1 MWNPFLLS
9 FSVSYS
15 SFYLIVVLLLAPA
28 LVLIVSPD
36 VLLRS
41 ILVYALKDDVN
52 QSLPHILSSD
62 SVVLITGAATH
73 IGSQLAIA
81 LYYTYNVSQLILID
95 ELDSNDIY
103 LPTNHLMNLDG
114 AFEEK
119 PPDAERQR
127 SEKSLA
133 SFEIKRQRLFH
144 VMQTVKERGFFYK
157 VDFRPQLPQYPE
169 TKTETLAGFAKLGY
183 PVLDTIFRKFDVTHV
198 VHLDEENMNPNVTRV
213 ISRKRED
220 DRMGMMEG
228 LLDQLRINK
237 ERKGWTPHF
246 VYASSSE
253 IYDDSVGE
261 KREDWDVIFTPQ
273 HSAKGVSKL
282 LNEVLAMSYNDIY
295 NIFSVGLRFF
305 EVYGPW
311 SSPGTSIFEY
321 AERAIN
327 PDVPILVSDEID
339 LYSTRD
345 YIYIDDAIDATM
357 AAMQFYSPINESL
370 VINVGTGKGRTIPDI
385 AFMLESFLPRRNTKH
400 QMANIL
406 DSYQGN
412 SKAYSTRI
420 ASTERA
426 TYLLGFEPQVTLSEG
441 IKNTLAWHNDR
452 SYPFQDSEDDRGGVA
467 DAGIQS
473 CHPADLECLNGLTVF
488 PCASECARPNPCTQS
503 AYDKILLVSR
513 SVTRSCKIVLYT
525 VDLGNMNTSSTTSA
539 LTNLLKGDGK
549 SPVSGT
555 LCNIAIVTENSKL
568 MADMKQRAGISTE
581 TNVEEMLVEILQ
593 HGREIRESD
602 VLHYGFW
609 TLLPISPTNIEFDSL
624 LPKLSPGSFFSSKY
638 AIYINPNVA
647 IKDTHHLMNQFHME
661 EGNNQGST
669 TAMMLG
675 YKSSHVENP
684 RPKFLSK
691 SLYIQ
696 QKIYNSI
703 RIALKEHLVRRGNI
717 DSSWMIHSLES
728 DGAKGLRCDIH
739 GEILNWNVTE
749 VVESI
754 DFILSLHDFWNSA
767 LSRWKGQGRWWKTK
781 DKSIVE
787 KVAILS
793 SRERAVVQLVPND
806 SFNVFLAQQ

>member
-1 MWNPFLLS
+1 MMWNPNYFS
-9 FSVSYS
+9 FSYHTS
-15 SFYLIVVLLLAPA
+15 LLPIVVAA
-28 LVLIVSPD
+28 VIISQ
-36 VLLRS
+36 VLLQQS
-41 ILVYALKDDVN
+41 TMVYALRDERN
-52 QSLPHILSSD
+52 QTVFHALSPN

-73 IGSQLAIA
+73 LGSQLAIA

-119 PPDAERQR
+119 PSEAERKR

-133 SFEIKRQRLFH
+133 SFEIKRQRIFH

-157 VDFRPQLPQYPE
+157 VDFRPQLPEYSE

-183 PVLDTIFRKFDVTHV
+183 PILETIFRKFDITHV
-198 VHLDEENMNPNVTRV
+198 VHLDDEIMNPNVTRV
-213 ISRKRED
+213 ISRRKED

-228 LLDQLRINK
+228 LLDQLRLNQ
-237 ERKGWTPHF
+237 ERKGKMPHF

-261 KREDWDVIFTPQ
+261 KREDWDVSFTPQ

-282 LNEVLAMSYNDIY
+282 LNEVLAMSYNDLY
-295 NIFSVGLRFF
+295 NVFSVGLRFF

-321 AERAIN
+321 AERAIK

-385 AFMLESFLPRRNTKH
+385 AFMLESFSPRTNKNH

-426 TYLLGFEPQVTLSEG
+426 VYLLGFEPRVALSEG

-452 SYPFQDSEDDRGGVA
+452 SHPFQDTEVIRGIA
-467 DAGIQS
+467 DAGVQS
-473 CHPADLECLNGLTVF
+473 CHPTDLECLNGLTVF
-488 PCASECARPNPCTQS
+488 PCASECARSKPCKNS
-503 AYDKILLVSR
+503 PYDNIVLVSR
-513 SVTRSCKIVLYT
+513 SITRSCKAVMYT
-525 VDLGNMNTSSTTSA
+525 VDLEKTSSSIISTF
-539 LTNLLKGDGK
+539 TNLSLKDFQ
-549 SPVSGT
+549 SVSGKT
-555 LCNIAIVTENSKL
+555 FCNIAFVAEGSHLMSKL
-568 MADMKQRAGISTE
+568 KESAGISAE
-581 TNVEEMLVEILQ
+581 TNMEDMLVERILQ
-593 HGREIRESD
+593 GRPIKESD
-602 VLHYGFW
+602 VLRYGLW
-609 TLLPISPTNIEFDSL
+609 TLLPLSPTNIEFDRL

-638 AIYINPNVA
+638 AIYINPNLA
-647 IKDTHHLMNQFHME
+647 IKDANHLMNQFHMKQ
-661 EGNNQGST
+661 GNDQGST
-669 TAMMLG
+669 TAMMFG
-675 YKSSHVENP
+675 IKSSQVQNR
-684 RPKFLSK
+684 RPQYLST

-696 QKIYNSI
+696 EKIYNSI
-703 RIALKEHLVRRGNI
+703 RIALKENLDRRGNI
-717 DSSWMIHSLES
+717 DSSWMVHSLDSE
-728 DGAKGLRCDIH
+728 DAKGLRCDIH
-739 GEILNWNVTE
+739 GEVLNWNVTE
-749 VVESI
+749 VDESI
-754 DFILSLHDFWNSA
+754 DFILSLHDFWSSA
-767 LSRWKGQGRWWKTK
+767 LARWKGQGRWWKAK
-781 DKSIVE
+781 DKSVVE
-787 KVAILS
+787 KVSILS
-793 SRERAVVQLVPND
+793 KNRERVVVQLVPND
-806 SFNVFLAQQ
+806 LLLNGVIISQQ

>member
-1 MWNPFLLS
+1 LRDDANQTLLH
-9 FSVSYS
+9 
-15 SFYLIVVLLLAPA
+15 A
-28 LVLIVSPD
+28 
-36 VLLRS
+36 
-41 ILVYALKDDVN
+41 
-52 QSLPHILSSD
+52 LSSD

-73 IGSQLAIA
+73 LGSQLAIA

-95 ELDSNDIY
+95 ELGSNDIY

-119 PPDAERQR
+119 PTDAERKR

-133 SFEIKRQRLFH
+133 SFEIKRQRIFH

-157 VDFRPQLPQYPE
+157 VDFRPQLPEYSE
-169 TKTETLAGFAKLGY
+169 TKTETLSTFSKRAY
-183 PVLDTIFRKFDVTHV
+183 PVLDMIFQKFDITHV
-198 VHLDEENMNPNVTRV
+198 VHLDDEIMNPNVTRI
-213 ISRKRED
+213 ISRKKED

-228 LLDQLRINK
+228 LLDQLRINRD
-237 ERKGWTPHF
+237 RKGTLPHF
-246 VYASSSE
+246 VYGSSSE

-261 KREDWDVIFTPQ
+261 KREDWDVSFTPQ
-273 HSAKGVSKL
+273 HSARGVSKL
-282 LNEVLAMSYNDIY
+282 LNEVLAMSYNDLY

-321 AERAIN
+321 AERAVN
-327 PDVPILVSDEID
+327 PDVPILATNEID

-357 AAMQFYSPINESL
+357 AAMQFCSPIDENV

-385 AFMLESFLPRRNTKH
+385 AFMFESFSPRRNKKH

-426 TYLLGFEPQVTLSEG
+426 SYLLGLEPQVTLSEG
-441 IKNTLAWHNDR
+441 IKRTLAWHNDR
-452 SYPFQDSEDDRGGVA
+452 SHPFQDPEDDRGIG

-473 CHPADLECLNGLTVF
+473 CHPTDLECLNGLTVF
-488 PCASECARPNPCTQS
+488 PCASECARSNLCQHS
-503 AYDKILLVSR
+503 VFDNIIHVSR
-513 SVTRSCKIVLYT
+513 SITRSCKVVMYT
-525 VDLGNMNTSSTTSA
+525 IDLEKNANSITSSLATMSA
-539 LTNLLKGDGK
+539 
-549 SPVSGT
+549 SREQIVSSVSGSF
-555 LCNIAIVTENSKL
+555 CNIAFVAEGSDL
-568 MADMKQRAGISTE
+568 MVELKQRVGISSE
-581 TNVEEMLVEILQ
+581 INVEDMLVDMIQ
-593 HGREIRESD
+593 QGREIKESD
-602 VLHYGFW
+602 MLRYGWW
-609 TLLPISPTNIEFDSL
+609 TILPLSPTNIEFDRL

-638 AIYINPNVA
+638 AIFINPNSS
-647 IKDTHHLMNQFHME
+647 IKDTNHLMNQFHMKQ
-661 EGNNQGST
+661 GDNQGST

-675 YKSSHVENP
+675 IKNSQVKNRRP
-684 RPKFLSK
+684 RHLSA

-696 QKIYNSI
+696 EKMYNSI
-703 RIALKEHLVRRGNI
+703 RIALQEHLDRRGNI
-717 DSSWMIHSLES
+717 DSSWMVHSLES

-739 GEILNWNVTE
+739 GEVLNWNVTE
-749 VVESI
+749 VDESI

-767 LSRWKGQGRWWKTK
+767 LARWKGQGRWWKADK
-781 DKSIVE
+781 DKSAVE

-793 SRERAVVQLVPND
+793 RRERAVVQLVPND
-806 SFNVFLAQQ
+806 LLDVIVIAQQ